1 MTTADVIAGTC
12 KGEKYSM
19 KVTRT
24 EPEAVKVV
32 DETVE
37 VERVHT
43 FAPQSVDTGKRI
55 VEVLP
60 GLKLAVMSKGYIALK
75 VKGKDYHGRKV
86 EVGKPLYREEI
97 KVLIAALE
105 AELANTVTF
114 EEANGSVPF

>member
-60 GLKLAVMSKGYIALK
+60 GLKLAVMSKGYIAVK
-75 VKGKDYHGRKV
+75 VKGQDYHGRKV
-86 EVGKPLYREEI
+86 EVGKPLYREEVQ
-97 KVLIAALE
+97 VLIDALL
-105 AELANTVTF
+105 AEIEGLKSY
-114 EEANGSVPF
+114 EEVNGSVPF

>member
-1 MTTADVIAGTC
+1 MTTAELIAGTC

-75 VKGKDYHGRKV
+75 TKGKDYHGRKV
-86 EVGKPLYREEI
+86 EVGKPLYLEEVQ
-97 KVLIAALE
+97 VLIDALL
-105 AELANTVTF
+105 AEIEGLKSY
-114 EEANGSVPF
+114 EEVNGSVPF

>member
-19 KVTRT
+19 KVTRS

-37 VERVHT
+37 VERVHA

-60 GLKLAVMSKGYIALK
+60 GLKLAVMRKGYIALK
-75 VKGKDYHGRKV
+75 TKGKDYHGRKV

-97 KVLIAALE
+97 QALIAALE

-114 EEANGSVPF
+114 EEANGTVPF

>member
-75 VKGKDYHGRKV
+75 TKGKDYHGRKV

-97 KVLIAALE
+97 QALIAALE

-114 EEANGSVPF
+114 EEANGTVPF

>member
-1 MTTADVIAGTC
+1 MTTEELIAGTC

-86 EVGKPLYREEI
+86 EVGKPLYREEVQ
-97 KVLIAALE
+97 VLIDALL
-105 AELANTVTF
+105 AEIEGLKSY
-114 EEANGSVPF
+114 EEVNGSMPF

>member
-37 VERVHT
+37 VERVHA

-60 GLKLAVMSKGYIALK
+60 GLKLAVMSKGYVALK

-114 EEANGSVPF
+114 EEANGTVPF